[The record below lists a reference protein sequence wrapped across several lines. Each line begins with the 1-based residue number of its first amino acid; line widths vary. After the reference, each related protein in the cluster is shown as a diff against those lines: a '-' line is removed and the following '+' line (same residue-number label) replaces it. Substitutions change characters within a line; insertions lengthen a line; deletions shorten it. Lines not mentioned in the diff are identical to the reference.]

1 MVYLDIEKMLKKR
14 GKTKYWLVKNMDSGY
29 QTVSAMI
36 NNETS
41 AIRFET
47 IEKLCKLLECTPN
60 DIIKIR

>member
-36 NNETS
+36 NNETC
-41 AIRFET
+41 F
-47 IEKLCKLLECTPN
+47 
-60 DIIKIR
+60 